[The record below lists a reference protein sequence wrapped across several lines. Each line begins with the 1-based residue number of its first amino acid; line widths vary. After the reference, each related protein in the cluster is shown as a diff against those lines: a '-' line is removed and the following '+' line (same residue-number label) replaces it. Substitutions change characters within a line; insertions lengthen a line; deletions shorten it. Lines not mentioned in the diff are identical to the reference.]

1 MNRRQSPI
9 ATDSATAT
17 FVNRQGNNHPSYET
31 TGVAT
36 VTLSS
41 SAAAAAVVAA
51 ANSHGSNCH
60 ITNDSCRPRGKKR
73 PLRKEQRHQQQ
84 QQQRLT
90 QSDFPSLKWHNYSYY
105 SDHDKYYYLYLL
117 LLLLVVLIVVVVGR
131 SVQQRVPFHDEYTL
145 DDHRTAAQ

>member
-9 ATDSATAT
+9 AGSATAT

-36 VTLSS
+36 VTISS
-41 SAAAAAVVAA
+41 SSTAAAVVA

-73 PLRKEQRHQQQ
+73 PLRMEQRQQQ
-84 QQQRLT
+84 QQQQT
-90 QSDFPSLKWHNYSYY
+90 IHGD
-105 SDHDKYYYLYLL
+105 
-117 LLLLVVLIVVVVGR
+117 V
-131 SVQQRVPFHDEYTL
+131 
-145 DDHRTAAQ
+145 